1 MSVSGKRIII
11 ALFTAISLMLSVSCG
26 NNSTAKQ
33 NSTAQQNTTVKSS
46 TILSGEAASTQ
57 AANTKTESVGL
68 AEKAVQQSTA
78 AEKTSDSSQRE
89 EKTLKKVICID
100 PGHQTKVNNKT
111 EPLAPT
117 SNEMKVQNPGGAQ
130 GVSTGVP
137 EYKLNLAVSEKLKN
151 ILGQNGYTVVMTR
164 ETNDVDLGN
173 IARANIANDCNA
185 DLYIR
190 IHADGMDD
198 SSVKGI
204 SVLVPGSQYIKDKN
218 ILSSSKSAARKVL
231 DGLISETGAK
241 SRGIVE
247 RNDLTGF
254 NWAKVPMILVE
265 MGFMSN
271 PEEDRLMN
279 TDSYRDKIA
288 AGVYEGIKSY
298 FTK

>member
-11 ALFTAISLMLSVSCG
+11 ALITIISLMLSVSCG
-26 NNSTAKQ
+26 NNS
-33 NSTAQQNTTVKSS
+33 STQQNTTVKSS
-46 TILSGEAASTQ
+46 TILSGEPASTQ
-57 AANTKTESVGL
+57 VANTKTESEGL
-68 AEKAVQQSTA
+68 AEKAVQQSTVA
-78 AEKTSDSSQRE
+78 DKTADSSQRE
-89 EKTLKKVICID
+89 EKTPKKVICID
-100 PGHQTKVNNKT
+100 PGHQIKVNNKT

-117 SNEMKVQNPGGAQ
+117 SNEMKVQNPGGAE
-130 GVSTGVP
+130 GVTTGVP
-137 EYKLNLAVSEKLKN
+137 EYKLNLAVSEKLKS
-151 ILGQNGYTVVMTR
+151 ILEQNGYIVVMTR
-164 ETNDVDLGN
+164 ETNNVDLGN
-173 IARANIANDCNA
+173 IARANIANECNA

-198 SSVKGI
+198 SSVRGI

-218 ILSSSKSAARKVL
+218 ILQSSKNAARKVL

-254 NWAKVPMILVE
+254 NWAKVPMLLVE

-271 PEEDRLMN
+271 PDEDRLMN

-288 AGVYEGIKSY
+288 AGIYNGIKSY

>member
-1 MSVSGKRIII
+1 MSPRKRIII
-11 ALFTAISLMLSVSCG
+11 TLFTIISLMLSVSCSN
-26 NNSTAKQ
+26 NNSAT
-33 NSTAQQNTTVKSS
+33 QQNTSIKGSTV
-46 TILSGEAASTQ
+46 LSAATASTQ
-57 AANTKTESVGL
+57 ADNVKTESAGL
-68 AEKAVQQSTA
+68 AEKAVQQSTV
-78 AEKTSDSSQRE
+78 AEITSDSSQTE
-89 EKTLKKVICID
+89 EKTSKKVICID
-100 PGHQTKVNNKT
+100 PGHQIKVNNKT

-130 GVSTGVP
+130 GVATGVP

-151 ILGQNGYTVVMTR
+151 MLEKNGYTVVMTR
-164 ETNDVDLGN
+164 ETNNVDLGN

-279 TDSYRDKIA
+279 TDSYRDKLA
-288 AGVYEGIKSY
+288 AGIYEGIKSY